1 MNLAEYLREE
11 CIQWGVQAPDK
22 PAVLKTIARLAKNSP
37 VLGHIAEDEIFQ
49 GLMKREELGSTGI
62 GDEIAIP
69 HCAIDNLPEFV
80 VGIVTVPEGVDF
92 DALDGKKT
100 RLFVFILAPRE
111 QKNEHIHVLSGIS
124 SVLRFPENV
133 REILAGQHASAIRES
148 FLRHTKLEDEEPKR
162 TKNYKQFTVIV
173 QHEEVFTEVLT
184 IFTEIPGC
192 FVSVLEASNAGRYL
206 YSLPLFAHFWNEEQ
220 MGFHRI
226 IFAAVDTLLSNEAIR
241 RINMVIDSI
250 GDPSGVLVFTQ
261 DISYLNGS
269 LNL

>member
-1 MNLAEYLREE
+1 MNLSEYLREE

-22 PAVLKTIARLAKNSP
+22 PSVLKAIAGLAKNCS
-37 VLGHIAEDEIFQ
+37 VLKNVSEDDILK
-49 GLMKREELGSTGI
+49 GLMEREKLGSTGI

-69 HCAIDNLPEFV
+69 HCAMDNLSEFV
-80 VGIVTVPEGVDF
+80 VGIVTIPEGMDF
-92 DALDGKKT
+92 EALDGRKT
-100 RLFVFILAPRE
+100 KLFVFIIAPRE
-111 QKNEHIHVLSGIS
+111 QKNEHIRVLSGIS

-148 FLRHTKLEDEEPKR
+148 FLRHTQLEREEPKR

-173 QHEEVFTEVLT
+173 QHEEVFNDVLT
-184 IFTEIPGC
+184 VFTEIPGC
-192 FVSVLEASNAGRYL
+192 LVSVLEASSAGRYL

-220 MGFHRI
+220 KGFHRI
-226 IFAAVDTLLSNEAIR
+226 ILAVVDSLLSNEAIR

-250 GDPSGVLVFTQ
+250 GDPSGVLLFTQ